1 MMHCIEGEKEEL
13 GNQRKDREGVHADCI
28 WVGLRPTID
37 AEIVANER
45 MWESTPTQMLCKAA
59 PAFVQDHSPWP
70 CDLQRC
76 FVNRLFVFSGQIH

>member
-1 MMHCIEGEKEEL
+1 MKHCIEGEKEGAWKL
-13 GNQRKDREGVHADCI
+13 AIDREVVHADCVL
-28 WVGLRPTID
+28 VGLRPTID

-70 CDLQRC
+70 CDL
-76 FVNRLFVFSGQIH
+76 

>member
-1 MMHCIEGEKEEL
+1 MMHSIEGKKEGAWKL
-13 GNQRKDREGVHADCI
+13 AIDREVVHADCI

-70 CDLQRC
+70 CDL
-76 FVNRLFVFSGQIH
+76 